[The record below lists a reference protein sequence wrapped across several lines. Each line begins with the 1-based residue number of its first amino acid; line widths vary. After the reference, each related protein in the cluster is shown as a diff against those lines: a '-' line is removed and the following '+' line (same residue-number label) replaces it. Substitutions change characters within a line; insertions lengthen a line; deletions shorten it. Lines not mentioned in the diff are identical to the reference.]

1 MIRHIVMWKLRPEN
15 ARENAQEIKRRL
27 ESLSGAVP
35 ELLSCEVGI
44 NGGGDRNAFDLVLTA
59 DFADFD
65 ALERYRVHPEH
76 RKVAEF
82 VRAVAVGRSAV
93 DYTV

>member
-1 MIRHIVMWKLRPEN
+1 MVRHIVMWKLRPEN
-15 ARENAQEIKRRL
+15 ARENALEIKRGL
-27 ESLSGAVP
+27 ESLRGEVP

-59 DFADFD
+59 DFADYA
-65 ALERYRVHPEH
+65 ALERYRVNPAH

-82 VRAVAVGRSAV
+82 VHTVAIGRSAV

>member
-1 MIRHIVMWKLRPEN
+1 M
-15 ARENAQEIKRRL
+15 
-27 ESLSGAVP
+27 P

-44 NGGGDRNAFDLVLTA
+44 NGGGDRNAFDIVLTA

-82 VRAVAVGRSAV
+82 VRTVAVGRSAV